1 MSVIF
6 KHDKDMFVEAEDYLQ
21 NAVSKRK
28 MLSLLT
34 EYGDKAIVMLSD
46 ATPVDTGLTADS
58 WNYEIEEERKDSYKL
73 YFYNDNVVDGVS
85 VAILLQYGHGT
96 RNGGYVVGDDFIN
109 PVLSQIAE
117 ELSEAVAE
125 EARY

>member
-1 MSVIF
+1 
-6 KHDKDMFVEAEDYLQ
+6 
-21 NAVSKRK
+21 

-34 EYGDKAIVMLSD
+34 EYGDKAIDMLSD

>member
-1 MSVIF
+1 MGVIF
-6 KHDKDMFVEAEDYLQ
+6 KRDKDMFVEAENYLK

-28 MLSLLT
+28 MMNLLT
-34 EYGDKAIVMLSD
+34 EYGDMGVDMLSE

-58 WNYEIEEERKDSYKL
+58 WNYEIEEEREGSYKL
-73 YFYNDNVVDGVS
+73 YFYNDNEVDGIS

-117 ELSEAVAE
+117 ELSEAVAK